1 MRKDFSDSKVVVNSE
16 LSPVVIKELV
26 QCLKLMFGSVAMEI
40 QKSEVEDTFLTILRY
55 DPASI

>member
-1 MRKDFSDSKVVVNSE
+1 MRKDFSDNKVVVNSE

-26 QCLKLMFGSVAMEI
+26 QCLKLMFRSVAMEK

-55 DPASI
+55 DPASV